1 MKKYTLELSEEQLT
15 LVARCLED
23 ISRFASGQTELRYT
37 TEEMVRGLGHEES
50 SIRLDAAQAYLRGVK
65 TALFPQLSTNGYLSY
80 NGTEFIG
87 NVYQIY
93 RTIRYKL
100 NQDNN
105 VQDVWSSP
113 PLASGNLGRVK
124 ITKVEKLNI
133 DEGAE

>member
-65 TALFPQLSTNGYLSY
+65 TALLPELSANQYLNY
-80 NGTEFIG
+80 RGTEFIG

-124 ITKVEKLNI
+124 ITTVEKLNT
-133 DEGAE
+133 DEGDE